1 MALTLKQIQAFYLSV
16 LRIAG
21 FLEYLQQFFA
31 EQSGKAER
39 VKLVRAFAYPEGSA
53 QSKLQAK
60 VQPYFTA
67 LASTVGAVD
76 SAYKQSRASDY
87 TKRIADEDTRR
98 DRSTLSL
105 AIART
110 STRR

>member
-1 MALTLKQIQAFYLSV
+1 MALTIKQIQAFYLSV

-21 FLEYLQQFFA
+21 FLEYLHQF
-31 EQSGKAER
+31 
-39 VKLVRAFAYPEGSA
+39 VKLVRAFAYTEGKA
-53 QSKLQAK
+53 DSKLPAR
-60 VQPYFTA
+60 VQPYFSA
-67 LASTVGAVD
+67 LASAVAGVD
-76 SAYKQSRASDY
+76 SAYKQSRASDL

-110 STRR
+110 SSWR